1 MGWYNRCQSI
11 AMFDLD
17 FPTLIS
23 RVIVLVVAFSVHEF
37 AHAWVADRFGDETP
51 RFNGRLTLNPLAHLD
66 PIGSLMLLVAGFG
79 WAKPVPINPYALER
93 RSPAAPMWVSLA
105 GPASNLL
112 MAILAAIP
120 FQLRLVSVS
129 AAISHRGNIL
139 PSPDMILFEFVYIN
153 LILMLFNLLPISP
166 LDGEKILYYFLPYS
180 GQQFM
185 DSLRP
190 YGPMILLA
198 VVFLGPFLGINLL
211 GNILGPPLRILASL
225 LIG

>member
-1 MGWYNRCQSI
+1 
-11 AMFDLD
+11 MFDLN
-17 FPTLIS
+17 FPTLIA
-23 RVIVLVVAFSVHEF
+23 RIIVLVIAFSVHEF
-37 AHAWVADRFGDETP
+37 AHAWTADKFGDDTP

-79 WAKPVPINPYALER
+79 WAKPVPINPNVLER
-93 RSPAAPMWVSLA
+93 RSPAATMWVSLA

-120 FQLRLVSVS
+120 FQLGFVSIFADS
-129 AAISHRGNIL
+129 PTPGTIL
-139 PSPDMILFEFVYIN
+139 PSPDKILFEFVYIN
-153 LILMLFNLLPISP
+153 LLLMLFNLLPLAP

-198 VVFLGPFLGINLL
+198 VVFLGPSLGFNLL
-211 GNILGPPLRILASL
+211 GNILGPPLRILAGL
-225 LIG
+225 LMG

>member
-1 MGWYNRCQSI
+1 
-11 AMFDLD
+11 MFDLN
-17 FPTLIS
+17 PSTLIS
-23 RVIVLVVAFSVHEF
+23 RIIVLIIAFSVHEF
-37 AHAWVADRFGDETP
+37 AHAWTADRFGDDTP

-93 RSPAAPMWVSLA
+93 RSPAATMWVSLA

-112 MAILAAIP
+112 MAILAAVP
-120 FQLRLVSVS
+120 FQLGLVSIAS
-129 AAISHRGNIL
+129 AFPTAGAFF
-139 PSPDMILFEFVYIN
+139 PSPDKLLFEFVYIN
-153 LILMLFNLLPISP
+153 LILMLFNLIPLAP

-198 VVFLGPFLGINLL
+198 VVFLGPFLGFNIV
-211 GNILGPPLRILASL
+211 GNILGPPLRILAGL
-225 LIG
+225 LMG